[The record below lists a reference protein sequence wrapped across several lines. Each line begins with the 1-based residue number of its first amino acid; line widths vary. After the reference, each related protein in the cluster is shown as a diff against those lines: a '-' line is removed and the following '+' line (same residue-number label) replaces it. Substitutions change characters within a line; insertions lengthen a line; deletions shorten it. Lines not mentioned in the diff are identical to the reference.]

1 MKDIKDTTLWKT
13 FASKAD
19 EKQQAVVAEFIRK
32 AADRLML
39 VRDTFP
45 TYTLHNESHSLNLI
59 GLIEKLLGSKLENA
73 SALELAIL
81 MLSAYY
87 HDIGMVFSHDERN
100 NLQEEIYFRQFIE
113 EHPGALL
120 KLRKYQNAAEENRN
134 ALPDDVAEWY
144 CRWIHPQRSEDHVKA
159 MGEILWNGFP
169 LNDAVALVCK
179 SHGFAVSEVSKWENL
194 ETDFCGSADLLF
206 CSLLLRLAD
215 ILDFDNSRSPEE
227 IYEYLG
233 LSERKSKREKN
244 SDIEW
249 KKHLC
254 STGFVF
260 PSPAHDERYAIK
272 FIAAPT
278 DPAVEYDVR
287 QFLDVI
293 ETEIEKCASVL
304 KFCSPKWQDVK
315 LPLAIDRKDVKSK
328 GYAYGNYRFTL
339 EQEQIMDLLMG
350 ENLYSDKYAFIRE
363 LVQNAIDTT
372 RLRVI
377 YEKSNG
383 NTTFEPEPIRI
394 SFWTDKDGYT
404 WFRIDD
410 YGMGMDEEI
419 ITGFFLKVGNS
430 YYRSERFQVEML
442 NYKTDFMPISRFG
455 IGVLSCFIVGDR
467 MELNTRKVTS
477 RSEHNA
483 LRMSLKGLNNF
494 YILKKEKEKHAPLA
508 MPGEF
513 DTQEKYRKPGEFGT
527 SIAVRLDP
535 RKETGNFDLEAV
547 LNKYIVCSPVPV
559 TYNGARVGGNYNDL
573 IVNKWLEPFEIPLD
587 RDIQSQIEDTLK
599 MKFSKELMI
608 EINPLDLSAHS
619 PSDNLKGQAV
629 YGLIRIPDEDRIFF
643 QDEIEQRTLRIEWS
657 DLRGNIELIAEYR
670 DKNKAQ
676 KFKKRGFDLDSQNQ
690 LIRNKIKELLENS
703 SNEYIRRIC
712 RELINIIGR
721 KDRKDEYSQE
731 ERSFIKSPGK
741 LLAQAYEIK
750 KKIEQGKYVDP
761 EKIEILTHAINEF
774 SESERL
780 GDKFRIAMR
789 ALAKGNPLKW
799 PGFEKKMRK
808 LIEMDSKPL
817 NADLDLLIKDVN
829 EFLKQKSE
837 YNEAIR
843 NFKTKLSELTEEI
856 RKRVP
861 QLKYHWL
868 KYHGISH
875 NGIFVP
881 TEGKEYKFKIK
892 NPLPDGFIRYNIAL
906 TDALRPDLSLSRDEL
921 KGIPWQI
928 YSDISLMFARAVKD
942 IPNNDKNI
950 FTELIGCENFS
961 YGRLL
966 EDKNIKSDDGWY
978 NEIRISTDKGELTA
992 KQIKEGINSGNK
1004 YVIKEITGINSL
1016 YGSNSWHKLSFL
1028 DICKMTIIQKH
1039 LPVRS
1044 LDEKQLVALNDSTWA
1059 VVEAL
1064 DYYPPLFFVPYDY
1077 DIDNI
1082 LRVGNNPVNA
1092 NHRFSKW
1099 LLNNTVALAK
1109 KHPSLFENI
1118 KRNLAVDLEE
1128 YDSSASRIAQNL
1140 NQIMQRLRDIKFE
1153 DKPEKELS
1161 LTAYDFLWGGD
1172 LEELD
1177 IE

>member
-59 GLIEKLLGSKLENA
+59 DLIEKLLGSKIENA

-100 NLQEEIYFRQFIE
+100 NLQEEIYFKQFIE

-120 KLRKYQNAAEENRN
+120 KLRKYQNAAEENKN

-144 CRWIHPQRSEDHVKA
+144 CRWIHPQRSEDHIKA

-206 CSLLLRLAD
+206 CSILLRLAD

-233 LSERKSKREKN
+233 LSERKSRREKN

-260 PSPAHDERYAIK
+260 PSHTRDERYAIK

-304 KFCSPKWQDVK
+304 KYCSPKWHDIK

-377 YEKSNG
+377 YEKSTG
-383 NTTFEPEPIRI
+383 NTAFEPEPIRI
-394 SFWTDKDGYT
+394 SYWTDKDGYT
-404 WFRIDD
+404 WLRIDD

-455 IGVLSCFIVGDR
+455 IGVLSCFIVGDS

-508 MPGEF
+508 MPGEA
-513 DTQEKYRKPGEFGT
+513 DSQEKYRKPGEFGT

-535 RKETGNFDLEAV
+535 RKETGSFHLESV

-573 IVNKWLEPFEIPLD
+573 IANKWLEPFEIPVSKN
-587 RDIQSQIEDTLK
+587 IQSQIEDTLK
-599 MKFSKELMI
+599 MKFSGELTI
-608 EINPLDLSAHS
+608 EINPLDLSVHS
-619 PSDNLKGQAV
+619 PSENLKGQAI
-629 YGLIRIPDEDRIFF
+629 YGLIRIPEKDSIFF
-643 QDEIEQRTLRIEWS
+643 QDEIEQRNLKIKWGKLNKDINLIAAYEDTVKARKFERIEW
-657 DLRGNIELIAEYR
+657 DM
-670 DKNKAQ
+670 KAQ
-676 KFKKRGFDLDSQNQ
+676 DS
-690 LIRNKIKELLENS
+690 LIRNKIENLS
-703 SNEYIRRIC
+703 EDFSNKYVERACRR
-712 RELINIIGR
+712 LINIIDVEDKSG
-721 KDRKDEYSQE
+721 EYSGKE
-731 ERSFIKSPGK
+731 MFFIKSPRE
-741 LLAQAYEIK
+741 LLIQVLEIK
-750 KKIEQGKYVDP
+750 KKIEQEKDVDP
-761 EKIEILTHAINEF
+761 ERIEILSREIDEF
-774 SESERL
+774 SGSEQL
-780 GDKFRIAMR
+780 GSKFRKIAR
-789 ALAKGNPLKW
+789 ALQRKDPRKW
-799 PGFEKKMRK
+799 PDFEKSMRK
-808 LIEMDSKPL
+808 LIGTYPAHLHAKLE
-817 NADLDLLIKDVN
+817 LLIKEVDD
-829 EFLKQKSE
+829 FLKQKSE
-837 YNEAIR
+837 YKEAVRI
-843 NFKTKLSELTEEI
+843 FETALPELTEEI
-856 RKRVP
+856 RERVP
-861 QLKYHWL
+861 QLKYHW
-868 KYHGISH
+868 ISH

-881 TEGKEYKFKIK
+881 VECKEFVFEIN
-892 NPLPDGFIRYNIAL
+892 NPLFDGFIRYNIAL
-906 TDALRPDLSLSRDEL
+906 KDALRPDLSLSRDEL
-921 KGIPWQI
+921 KGIPWQV
-928 YSDISLMFARAVKD
+928 YSDISLMFARAFKN
-942 IPNNDKNI
+942 IPNNDGDI

-978 NEIRISTDKGELTA
+978 NEIRIVTDKGKLTA
-992 KQIKEGINSGNK
+992 KQIKEGINSGNT
-1004 YVIKEITGINSL
+1004 YVIKGIADISSI
-1016 YGSNSWHKLSFL
+1016 YGSDIWNKPSFL
-1028 DICKMTIIQKH
+1028 DICKMMIIQKH
-1039 LPVRS
+1039 LPVQY
-1044 LDEKQLVALNDSTWA
+1044 LVEEKQLIALNDSGWA

-1064 DYYPPLFFVPYDY
+1064 DYYPPLFFVPYDT
-1077 DIDNI
+1077 DHV
-1082 LRVGNNPVNA
+1082 LRIGNNPVNA
-1092 NHRFSKW
+1092 NHRFAKW

-1109 KHPSLFENI
+1109 NHPSLFENI
-1118 KRNLAVDLEE
+1118 KRNLAVDLIRW
-1128 YDSSASRIAQNL
+1128 DNVNRMKIIQNL
-1140 NQIMQRLRDIKFE
+1140 NRIIQRLRDIKFE

-1161 LTAYDFLWGGD
+1161 LTEKDFMLRNIWRK
-1172 LEELD
+1172 
-1177 IE
+1177 